1 MKCAR
6 SNVVLMAFAIS
17 YSLFTVNYSLA
28 TEPPAAVTPYTFLG
42 RVMDST
48 HVAFDGDRA
57 ATIEVS
63 DASGKFLARTA
74 TFFRADSRRN
84 YSLEV
89 PMSTSSANGYVV
101 QDTALEIEVTDDLGK
116 VWNGVMVDA
125 AAGVPGGVR
134 EVDIVL
140 GEDLNG
146 DGIDDQLYKRL
157 KSEWERS
164 EYWRSGETFDPT
176 KDYDGDGISTI
187 NEALAGTNP
196 YDPEDA
202 LRITAIS
209 RTGGT
214 RSRAS
219 GADLLSTSG
228 GSQLAATALT
238 FDAIGG
244 HAYTV
249 EEASD
254 LVKKD
259 WKPCAFMLP
268 DSSTPVNVLSVPADA
283 GIAPSTVYLLPSSV
297 SNAFFRV
304 RTK

>member
-140 GEDLNG
+140 GEDTNG

-164 EYWRSGETFDPT
+164 EYWRAGETFDPT
-176 KDYDGDGISTI
+176 KDYDGDGASTI
-187 NEALAGTNP
+187 AEALAGTNP
-196 YDPEDA
+196 FDPEDR
-202 LRITAIS
+202 LRITAFS
-209 RTGGT
+209 HMEGS

-219 GADLLSTSG
+219 GATMLSS
-228 GSQLAATALT
+228 AIEAPAMALT
-238 FDAIGG
+238 FDTIGG
-244 HAYTV
+244 HAYEV

>member
-1 MKCAR
+1 MKRILSIVLFCAAPFMVR
-6 SNVVLMAFAIS
+6 A
-17 YSLFTVNYSLA
+17 A
-28 TEPPAAVTPYTFLG
+28 TPAAVTPYTFLG

-63 DASGKFLARTA
+63 DASGKFLAKTA

-116 VWNGVMVDA
+116 VWSGVVVDA

-140 GEDLNG
+140 GEDADG

-157 KSEWERS
+157 KAEWERS
-164 EYWRSGETFDPT
+164 EYRRAGETFDPT
-176 KDYDGDGISTI
+176 KDYDGDGASTI
-187 NEALAGTNP
+187 AEVLSGTNP
-196 YDPEDA
+196 FDPEDR
-202 LRITAIS
+202 LRISAFS
-209 RTGGT
+209 RTDGTPGGT
-214 RSRAS
+214 RSRA
-219 GADLLSTSG
+219 T
-228 GSQLAATALT
+228 GSPVAALT
-238 FDAIGG
+238 FDSIGG

-249 EEASD
+249 EETDS
-254 LVKKD
+254 LVSQD

-268 DSSTPVNVLSVPADA
+268 GSDVPVNIISVPADA
-283 GIAPSTVYLLPSSV
+283 GLAPSTVYLLPSST

>member
-1 MKCAR
+1 MKRILLSIVLFCAAPF
-6 SNVVLMAFAIS
+6 MA
-17 YSLFTVNYSLA
+17 LA
-28 TEPPAAVTPYTFLG
+28 ATPSAAVTPYTFLG

-57 ATIEVS
+57 ATIEAS
-63 DASGKFLARTA
+63 DASGKLLAKTT

-84 YSLEV
+84 YALAV
-89 PMSTSSANGYVV
+89 PMATGAAGGYAV
-101 QDTALEIEVTDDLGK
+101 QHAALEIDVTDDLGN
-116 VWNGVMVDA
+116 VWSGVVIDA
-125 AAGVPGGVR
+125 SAGVPGGVR

-140 GEDLNG
+140 GEDQDG
-146 DGIDDQLYKRL
+146 DNIDDQLYRRL
-157 KSEWERS
+157 KAEWERS
-164 EYWRSGETFDPT
+164 EYWRAGETFDPN

-187 NEALAGTNP
+187 AEALAGTNP
-196 YDPEDA
+196 YDPQDC
-202 LRITAIS
+202 LRITAFL

-214 RSRAS
+214 RSRAAEPS
-219 GADLLSTSG
+219 AMS
-228 GSQLAATALT
+228 LT

-244 HAYTV
+244 HAYEV

-268 DSSTPVNVLSVPADA
+268 DSDVPVNVISIPADA
-283 GIAPSTVYLLPSSV
+283 GLTPSTVYLLPSNS

>member
-1 MKCAR
+1 MKFSRC
-6 SNVVLMAFAIS
+6 NVVQMAVVIS
-17 YSLFTVNYSLA
+17 YSLFTINYSLA

-63 DASGKFLARTA
+63 DEQGNLLSRTA
-74 TFFRADSRRN
+74 TFTRADSRRN
-84 YSLEV
+84 YVLAV
-89 PMSTSSANGYVV
+89 PMATSAANGCTV
-101 QDTALEIEVTDDLGK
+101 QNAALEIEVTDDLGK
-116 VWNGVMVDA
+116 VWSGVVVDA
-125 AAGVPGGVR
+125 SAGVPGGVR

-140 GEDLNG
+140 GEDANG

-164 EYWRSGETFDPT
+164 EYWKSGEAFDPT
-176 KDYDGDGISTI
+176 KDYDGDGVSTI
-187 NEALAGTNP
+187 AEALAGTNP

-202 LRITAIS
+202 LRITAFS
-209 RTGGT
+209 HAGGT

-238 FDAIGG
+238 FDTLGG

-249 EEASD
+249 EEATD
-254 LVKKD
+254 LAAKD
-259 WKPCAFMLP
+259 WKPCAFTLP
-268 DSSTPVNVLSVPADA
+268 GSDTPVNVLSVPFSD
-283 GIAPSTVYLLPSSV
+283 GPVPRTVYLLPSNASK
-297 SNAFFRV
+297 AFFRV
-304 RTK
+304 RAE

>member
-1 MKCAR
+1 MKFAR
-6 SNVVLMAFAIS
+6 CNVVQMAFAIS
-17 YSLFTVNYSLA
+17 YSLFTINYSLA
-28 TEPPAAVTPYTFLG
+28 TEPPAAATPYTFLG

-63 DASGKFLARTA
+63 DEQGNVLSRTA
-74 TFFRADSRRN
+74 TFTRADSRRN
-84 YSLEV
+84 YALAV
-89 PMSTSSANGYVV
+89 PMSTSAANGYAV
-101 QDTALEIEVTDDLGK
+101 QGAALEIEVTDDLGK
-116 VWNGVMVDA
+116 VWSGVVVDA
-125 AAGVPGGVR
+125 SAGVPGGVR

-249 EEASD
+249 EEATD
-254 LVKKD
+254 LAAKD
-259 WKPCAFMLP
+259 WKPCAFTISGT
-268 DSSTPVNVLSVPADA
+268 DTPVNVLSVPFSD
-283 GIAPSTVYLLPSSV
+283 GPVPRTVYLLPSNASK
-297 SNAFFRV
+297 AFFRV
-304 RTK
+304 RAE

>member
-1 MKCAR
+1 MKFAR
-6 SNVVLMAFAIS
+6 CNMVQMAFAIS
-17 YSLFTVNYSLA
+17 YSLFTINYSLA

-48 HVAFDGDRA
+48 HVAFDGDRV

-63 DASGKFLARTA
+63 DEQGNLLSRTA
-74 TFFRADSRRN
+74 TFTRADSRRN
-84 YSLEV
+84 YALAV
-89 PMSTSSANGYVV
+89 PMATSAANGCTV
-101 QDTALEIEVTDDLGK
+101 QNAALEIEVTDDLGK
-116 VWNGVMVDA
+116 VWSGVVVDA
-125 AAGVPGGVR
+125 TAGTPGGVR

-140 GEDLNG
+140 GEDANG

-157 KSEWERS
+157 KAEWERS

-219 GADLLSTSG
+219 VSP
-228 GSQLAATALT
+228 AAALT

-249 EEASD
+249 EEATD
-254 LVKKD
+254 LAAKD
-259 WKPCAFMLP
+259 WKPCAFTLP
-268 DSSTPVNVLSVPADA
+268 GSDTPVNVLSVPSAA
-283 GIAPSTVYLLPSSV
+283 GLAPCTVYLLPSNASK
-297 SNAFFRV
+297 AFFRV
-304 RTK
+304 RAE

>member
-140 GEDLNG
+140 GEDTNG
-146 DGIDDQLYKRL
+146 DGIDDQLYRRL
-157 KSEWERS
+157 KAEWERS
-164 EYWRSGETFDPT
+164 VYYKAGEDFDPN
-176 KDYDGDGISTI
+176 KDYDGDGVSTI
-187 NEALAGTNP
+187 GEALAGTNP
-196 YDPEDA
+196 FDSEDR
-202 LRITAIS
+202 LRITAFS
-209 RTGGT
+209 RTE
-214 RSRAS
+214 RLRS
-219 GADLLSTSG
+219 GAAGSTLLS
-228 GSQLAATALT
+228 ATVEPPAMALT
-238 FDAIGG
+238 FDSIGG
-244 HAYTV
+244 HAYEV

-254 LVKKD
+254 LTKKD
-259 WKPCAFMLP
+259 WKPCAFTFIGS
-268 DSSTPVNVLSVPADA
+268 DAPVNVLSVPADA
-283 GIAPSTVYLLPSSV
+283 GLAPCTVYLLPSSP

-304 RTK
+304 HTK